1 MSNTSIESR
10 QNKDKTLIINELKTT
25 PIVQIACQKTM
36 VSRASFYRW
45 KQSDKKFAKKV
56 DGAIEDGIKLINDMA
71 EAQLLSAIKNQN
83 ITSIIF
89 WLKNHHPSYENKLEV
104 TARIEEIKELSKDQ
118 KEIIKRALSLTVY
131 SKNTEVQDEQ

>member
-1 MSNTSIESR
+1 MNDLAES
-10 QNKDKTLIINELKTT
+10 
-25 PIVQIACQKTM
+25 
-36 VSRASFYRW
+36 
-45 KQSDKKFAKKV
+45 
-56 DGAIEDGIKLINDMA
+56 
-71 EAQLLSAIKNQN
+71 QLLKSVRDGNMTA
-83 ITSIIF
+83 IIF